1 MVSSKGLQQS
11 DEKEALSKSDSQLPI
26 LYSFRRCPY
35 AIRARMAVKYSGITV
50 QLREIVL
57 RNKPEAMLQC
67 SSKGT
72 VPVLVLSDG
81 VVIDESRDVM
91 SWALAINDPEQWL
104 PEQHSVLINSL
115 LDSNDF
121 EFKNYLDNYKYADR
135 HPQHPAQYYRA
146 QGEVFLALLEA
157 RLKSRRFLIGEKVSM
172 ADIGIFPFI
181 RQFANV
187 DSDWF
192 YQSRY
197 RQLQVWLD
205 RFLESEAFL
214 QVMDKYPPWT
224 ETSEALVF

>member
-121 EFKNYLDNYKYADR
+121 EFKNYLDNYK
-135 HPQHPAQYYRA
+135 
-146 QGEVFLALLEA
+146 
-157 RLKSRRFLIGEKVSM
+157 
-172 ADIGIFPFI
+172 
-181 RQFANV
+181 
-187 DSDWF
+187 
-192 YQSRY
+192 
-197 RQLQVWLD
+197 
-205 RFLESEAFL
+205 
-214 QVMDKYPPWT
+214 
-224 ETSEALVF
+224 